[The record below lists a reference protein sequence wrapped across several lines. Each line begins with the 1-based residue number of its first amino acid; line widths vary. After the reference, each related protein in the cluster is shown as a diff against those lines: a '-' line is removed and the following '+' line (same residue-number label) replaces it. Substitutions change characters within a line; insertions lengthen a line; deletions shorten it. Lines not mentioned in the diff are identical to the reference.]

1 MGYKSLS
8 AWVLAVLVG
17 VSCLLAGEPAKPDPA
32 ALRVEWHR
40 TMAALVGAQSAEK
53 PDPARIGQLRAKLD
67 QLRAQ
72 AVQSGVVPL
81 GWGPRAG
88 LGWGAGRYMISEM
101 TNPVRRLEGPMPS
114 RSSASGTVTGDGDS
128 EKSRKSAQAICSG
141 SWLATVKP
149 THKVSGTSNAACPN
163 STQCTPSVLA

>member
-88 LGWGAGRYMISEM
+88 LGWGAGRCWGAGPGRGMGWGRSGGPGPCGGLGAAWGPGFGRGAGLGAAAGWGRGFVDENQNGICDNYE
-101 TNPVRRLEGPMPS
+101 RLRG
-114 RSSASGTVTGDGDS
+114 G
-128 EKSRKSAQAICSG
+128 Q
-141 SWLATVKP
+141 
-149 THKVSGTSNAACPN
+149 
-163 STQCTPSVLA
+163 